1 VGAVL
6 VPALVVL
13 AVLAAS
19 AATML
24 LVRRRRIASAAVGNG
39 PGRTVELGVPTA
51 NGGKQ
56 STTQVRR

>member
-1 VGAVL
+1 
-6 VPALVVL
+6 
-13 AVLAAS
+13 
-19 AATML
+19 ML